1 MDEMEKTTL
10 PDEVETTEPIADL
23 IGLDAPTEKPVR
35 KKKKRWWV
43 ILLIVLGSLLLVG
56 LLLIQCAWWWLH
68 RTIDQN
74 VQKAPE
80 YTKEEVAVTPD
91 EDIVQDIVDSVPDLK
106 PEEIDKIEE
115 KVSNVKNIA
124 LFGVDQ
130 ESGSVGRSDTMII
143 LSIDRD
149 NGKIKMTS
157 LARDSLVPI
166 EGHGEEKLTHSWAY
180 GHAKLALKTINQA
193 FGMNITDYVYV
204 NFEEFVKVIDYLG
217 GVVVDV
223 NQLELEAINYTTD
236 QSKKLS
242 GTGKQRLTGEQ
253 ALIYARCRKDSDKN
267 RTARQ
272 REVLIAMYEQVRKQ
286 PVSKLPETL
295 KKVLKLCHTTLS
307 ADEIMDIAKWA
318 VLESPTIES
327 LSMPNS
333 QLKPWQ
339 GVLDRAH
346 GWVYVYD
353 LDAAKKVLYSFI
365 YDVNAKVSGVT
376 QYVPSTTTAEATT
389 TTTASDATTT
399 SSATGMSVT
408 ATPTATSPPT
418 TSTTEA
424 VGPTTAVTETTTT
437 ATESTTESSAA
448 DTTATISTMS
458 TDTAAVTET
467 TTVTTP

>member
-10 PDEVETTEPIADL
+10 PDEAENTEL
-23 IGLDAPTEKPVR
+23 SSAPEASDTPR
-35 KKKKRWWV
+35 KKRKRRWWV
-43 ILLIVLGSLLLVG
+43 ILLIILGSLLLVG
-56 LLLIQCAWWWLH
+56 FLLVQGVWWWLH

-80 YTKEEVAVTPD
+80 YSQEEVGAIPE
-91 EDIVQDIVDSVPDLK
+91 EDIVQGIVDSVPDLK
-106 PEEIDKIEE
+106 PDEIDKIEQT
-115 KVSNVKNIA
+115 VSNVHNIA

-143 LSIDRD
+143 LSVDRD

-193 FGMNITDYVYV
+193 YGMNITDYVYV
-204 NFEEFVKVIDYLG
+204 NFEEFIEVINYIG
-217 GVVVDV
+217 GVEVHV
-223 NQLELEAINYTTD
+223 NQLELEAINYTPD
-236 QSKKLS
+236 ESKKLP
-242 GTGKQRLTGEQ
+242 GTGVHRLTGQQ

-286 PVSKLPETL
+286 PISKLPDTL

-307 ADEIMDIAKWA
+307 ADEIMDLAKWA
-318 VLESPTIES
+318 VLEAPTIES
-327 LSMPNS
+327 LSLPNS

-353 LDAAKKVLYSFI
+353 LDAAKKVLYNFI
-365 YDVNAKVSGVT
+365 YEVDVKVSGVT
-376 QYVPSTTTAEATT
+376 QYVPTTTTSTAPTTTTGAATT
-389 TTTASDATTT
+389 TT
-399 SSATGMSVT
+399 VT
-408 ATPTATSPPT
+408 ATATAPPT
-418 TSTTEA
+418 TAPTVPTSGSTT
-424 VGPTTAVTETTTT
+424 VPT
-437 ATESTTESSAA
+437 
-448 DTTATISTMS
+448 
-458 TDTAAVTET
+458 
-467 TTVTTP
+467 P

>member
-1 MDEMEKTTL
+1 
-10 PDEVETTEPIADL
+10 
-23 IGLDAPTEKPVR
+23 
-35 KKKKRWWV
+35 
-43 ILLIVLGSLLLVG
+43 
-56 LLLIQCAWWWLH
+56 
-68 RTIDQN
+68 
-74 VQKAPE
+74 
-80 YTKEEVAVTPD
+80 
-91 EDIVQDIVDSVPDLK
+91 
-106 PEEIDKIEE
+106 
-115 KVSNVKNIA
+115 
-124 LFGVDQ
+124 
-130 ESGSVGRSDTMII
+130 
-143 LSIDRD
+143 
-149 NGKIKMTS
+149 
-157 LARDSLVPI
+157 
-166 EGHGEEKLTHSWAY
+166 
-180 GHAKLALKTINQA
+180 
-193 FGMNITDYVYV
+193 MNITDYVYV

-223 NQLELEAINYTTD
+223 NQLELKAINYTPD

-376 QYVPSTTTAEATT
+376 QYVPSTTVAEETT

-399 SSATGMSVT
+399 TSSAPGTSVT

-418 TSTTEA
+418 TSTTET
-424 VGPTTAVTETTTT
+424 VGQTTTVTETTTT
-437 ATESTTESSAA
+437 TTESTTEPSAT
-448 DTTATISTMS
+448 DTT
-458 TDTAAVTET
+458 VTES

>member
-10 PDEVETTEPIADL
+10 PDEAENTELSSAPEAL
-23 IGLDAPTEKPVR
+23 EGMDAPP
-35 KKKKRWWV
+35 KKKKRRWWV
-43 ILLIVLGSLLLVG
+43 ILLIILGSLLLVG
-56 LLLIQCAWWWLH
+56 FLLVQGVWWWLH

-80 YTKEEVAVTPD
+80 YSQEEVGAIPE
-91 EDIVQDIVDSVPDLK
+91 EDIVQGIVDSVPDLD
-106 PEEIDKIEE
+106 PDEIDKIEQT
-115 KVSNVKNIA
+115 VSNVHNIA

-143 LSIDRD
+143 LSVDRD

-193 FGMNITDYVYV
+193 YGMNITDYVYV
-204 NFEEFVKVIDYLG
+204 NFEEFIEVINYIG
-217 GVVVDV
+217 GVEVHV

-236 QSKKLS
+236 ESKKLP
-242 GTGKQRLTGEQ
+242 GTGVHRLTGQQ

-286 PVSKLPETL
+286 PISKLPETL
-295 KKVLKLCHTTLS
+295 KKVLRLCHTNMNGDTVMEL
-307 ADEIMDIAKWA
+307 ARWA
-318 VLESPTIES
+318 LLNTPTIES
-327 LSMPNS
+327 LSLPNS
-333 QLKPWQ
+333 QLKPWS
-339 GVLDRAH
+339 GILDRQR

-365 YDVNAKVSGVT
+365 YEVDTKVTGVT
-376 QYVPSTTTAEATT
+376 QYVPVSTEAEDATT
-389 TTTASDATTT
+389 TTTVS
-399 SSATGMSVT
+399 
-408 ATPTATSPPT
+408 
-418 TSTTEA
+418 E
-424 VGPTTAVTETTTT
+424 
-437 ATESTTESSAA
+437 
-448 DTTATISTMS
+448 
-458 TDTAAVTET
+458 
-467 TTVTTP
+467 

>member
-1 MDEMEKTTL
+1 MDEMEKNTL
-10 PDEVETTEPIADL
+10 SEEVESTEPIPDL
-23 IGLDAPTEKPVR
+23 VTEDAPAEEPAR
-35 KKKKRWWV
+35 KKKCRWWV
-43 ILLIVLGSLLLVG
+43 VLLIVLGALLLVG
-56 LLLIQCAWWWLH
+56 LLLVQCAWWWLH

-74 VQKAPE
+74 IQKAPE

-91 EDIVQDIVDSVPDLK
+91 KDIVQDIIDSVPDLP

-157 LARDSLVPI
+157 LARDTLVPI

-223 NQLELEAINYTTD
+223 NQLELEAINYTPD

-376 QYVPSTTTAEATT
+376 QYVPSTTVAEETT

-399 SSATGMSVT
+399 TSSATGTSVT

-418 TSTTEA
+418 TSTTET
-424 VGPTTAVTETTTT
+424 VGQTTAVTETTTT
-437 ATESTTESSAA
+437 TTESTTEPSAT
-448 DTTATISTMS
+448 DTT
-458 TDTAAVTET
+458 VTES